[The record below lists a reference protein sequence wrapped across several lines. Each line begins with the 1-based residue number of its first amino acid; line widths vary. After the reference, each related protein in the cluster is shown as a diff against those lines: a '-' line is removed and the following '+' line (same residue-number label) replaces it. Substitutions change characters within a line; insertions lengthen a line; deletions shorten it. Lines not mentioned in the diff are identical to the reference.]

1 MTELFSIQNRRFN
14 WSLRTNWNWWMRYV
28 RISLLRYLIQNIFL
42 SVFSFPSLVSH
53 ILFCFLASEIALVF
67 VFGLFRFGTFVGYW
81 FFSSEMISFYNPIL
95 SYSLSGICHCLK
107 HGFVNSTW
115 GTCLVCCIC
124 VSAVVLLYF
133 STEFECVFLDRT
145 EFETICFLKNNLYLI
160 FWHVLWLLLTRSFLF
175 SDLLLHLIW
184 SLECSCCVF

>member
-53 ILFCFLASEIALVF
+53 ILLCFLASEIALVF

-81 FFSSEMISFYNPIL
+81 FFSSEMISFYYPIL

-133 STEFECVFLDRT
+133 STEFECVFSWSYWVWNHV
-145 EFETICFLKNNLYLI
+145 FLEEQFIFDFLTCSLTLTNEILLI
-160 FWHVLWLLLTRSFLF
+160 FWSA
-175 SDLLLHLIW
+175 LHLIW